1 MELIE
6 AVPNISEGRDRG
18 KIEAIVAQVRA
29 VHGVALLDFDP
40 DPDHNRTVITFAG
53 PPEAIEEAALRL
65 TARAV
70 ELIDLNKHHGEHPR
84 MGAVDVLPFIPIRG
98 ATMAECVELA
108 KRVGKRISEEFK
120 IPVYLYAEA
129 ATRPE
134 RQDLANI
141 RKGEFEGF
149 PAKILEPDWAPDFG
163 ERRVHPTA
171 GVMAVGARPPL
182 IAYNVNL
189 GTSDLEIAKKIAQ
202 AVRGSSGGLRYV
214 KALAFELKERGL
226 VQVSMNLT
234 DYRKIP
240 LHRAFELV
248 KREAARYGVPVV
260 GSEIVGLVPQEA
272 LNLAAEYYLQLE
284 NFRPEMILE
293 ERITQAMREVEA
305 PEVGAGREKHHRE

>member
-1 MELIE
+1 M
-6 AVPNISEGRDRG
+6 
-18 KIEAIVAQVRA
+18 
-29 VHGVALLDFDP
+29 ALLDVDP

-84 MGAVDVLPFIPIRG
+84 MGAVDVLPFVPLRE

-108 KRVGKRISEEFK
+108 KRVGKRINEEFK

-129 ATRPE
+129 ATRAE

-189 GTSDLEIAKKIAQ
+189 GTSDLEIGKKIAQ
-202 AVRGSSGGLRYV
+202 AVRFSSGGLRYV

-226 VQVSMNLT
+226 VQVSMNMT
-234 DYRKIP
+234 DYRKTP
-240 LHRAFELV
+240 LHRAFELI

-272 LNLAAEYYLQLE
+272 LNMAAEYYLQLE
-284 NFRPEMILE
+284 NFRPELIILE
-293 ERITQAMREVEA
+293 ERLAQAMKEA
-305 PEVGAGREKHHRE
+305 ETHER

>member
-1 MELIE
+1 MKLIE
-6 AVPNISEGRDRG
+6 AVPNISEGRDRE
-18 KIEAIVAQVRA
+18 KIEAIVAAVRA
-29 VHGVALLDFDP
+29 VRGAALLDVDP

-53 PPEAIEEAALRL
+53 PLEAVEEAALRL
-65 TARAV
+65 TAKAV
-70 ELIDLNKHHGEHPR
+70 ELIDLSNHRGEHPR
-84 MGAVDVLPFIPIRG
+84 MGAVDVLPFVPLRG

-108 KRVGKRISEEFK
+108 RRVGQRISEEFK
-120 IPVYLYAEA
+120 VPVYLYAEA

-141 RKGEFEGF
+141 RRGEFEGF
-149 PAKILEPDWAPDFG
+149 PAKIQEPEWAPDFG

-189 GTSDLEIAKKIAQ
+189 GTNDLEVAKRIAQ

-214 KALAFELKERGL
+214 KALAFELEERGL
-226 VQVSMNLT
+226 VQVSMNLV
-234 DYRKIP
+234 DYRKTP

-272 LNLAAEYYLQLE
+272 LNMAAEYYLQLE
-284 NFRPEMILE
+284 HFRSEMILE
-293 ERITQAMREVEA
+293 ERLAQALGEVEA
-305 PEVGAGREKHHRE
+305 H

>member
-1 MELIE
+1 MKLIE
-6 AVPNISEGRDRG
+6 AVPNISEGRDRE
-18 KIEAIVAQVRA
+18 KIEAIVAEVRA
-29 VHGVALLDFDP
+29 IRGVALLDVDP

-84 MGAVDVLPFIPIRG
+84 MGAVDVLPFVPLRE

-108 KRVGKRISEEFK
+108 KRVGKRINEEFK

-129 ATRPE
+129 ATRAE

-189 GTSDLEIAKKIAQ
+189 GTSDLEIGKKIAQ
-202 AVRGSSGGLRYV
+202 AVRFSSGGLRYV

-226 VQVSMNLT
+226 VQVSMNMT
-234 DYRKIP
+234 DYRKTP
-240 LHRAFELV
+240 LHRAFELI

-272 LNLAAEYYLQLE
+272 LNMAAEYYLQLE
-284 NFRPEMILE
+284 DFRPELIILE
-293 ERITQAMREVEA
+293 ERLAQAMKEA
-305 PEVGAGREKHHRE
+305 ETHER

>member
-1 MELIE
+1 MKLIE
-6 AVPNISEGRDRG
+6 AVPNISEGRDRE
-18 KIEAIVAQVRA
+18 KIEAIVAEVRA
-29 VHGVALLDFDP
+29 VRGVALLDVDP

-84 MGAVDVLPFIPIRG
+84 MGAVDVLPFVPLRE

-108 KRVGKRISEEFK
+108 KRVGKRINEEFK

-129 ATRPE
+129 ATRAE

-189 GTSDLEIAKKIAQ
+189 GTSDLEIGKKIAQ
-202 AVRGSSGGLRYV
+202 AVRFSSGGLRYV

-226 VQVSMNLT
+226 VQVSMNMT
-234 DYRKIP
+234 DYRKTP
-240 LHRAFELV
+240 LHRAFELI

-272 LNLAAEYYLQLE
+272 LNMAAEYYLQLE
-284 NFRPEMILE
+284 DFRPELIILE
-293 ERITQAMREVEA
+293 ERLAQAMKEA
-305 PEVGAGREKHHRE
+305 ETHER

>member
-1 MELIE
+1 MMKLIE

-29 VHGVALLDFDP
+29 VHGVALLDVDP

-53 PPEAIEEAALRL
+53 PPEAVEEAALRL

-129 ATRPE
+129 ATRAE

-189 GTSDLEIAKKIAQ
+189 GTSDLEIAKRIAQ

-226 VQVSMNLT
+226 VQVSMNMT
-234 DYRKIP
+234 DYRKTP
-240 LHRAFELV
+240 LHRAFELI
-248 KREAARYGVPVV
+248 KREAERYGVPVV

-272 LNLAAEYYLQLE
+272 LNMAAEYYLQLE
-284 NFRPEMILE
+284 GFRPEMILE
-293 ERITQAMREVEA
+293 ERLAQAMKD
-305 PEVGAGREKHHRE
+305 VGA

>member
-1 MELIE
+1 MKLIE
-6 AVPNISEGRDRG
+6 AVPNISEGRDRE
-18 KIEAIVAQVRA
+18 KIEAIVAEVRA
-29 VHGVALLDFDP
+29 VRGVALLDVDP

-84 MGAVDVLPFIPIRG
+84 MGAVDVLPFVPLRE

-108 KRVGKRISEEFK
+108 KRVGKRINEEFK

-129 ATRPE
+129 ATRAE

-189 GTSDLEIAKKIAQ
+189 GTSDLEIGKKIAQ
-202 AVRGSSGGLRYV
+202 AVRFSSGGLRYV

-226 VQVSMNLT
+226 VQVSMNMT
-234 DYRKIP
+234 DYRKTP
-240 LHRAFELV
+240 LHRAFELI

-272 LNLAAEYYLQLE
+272 LNMAAEYYLQLE
-284 NFRPEMILE
+284 NFRPELIILE
-293 ERITQAMREVEA
+293 ERLAQAMKEA
-305 PEVGAGREKHHRE
+305 ETHER